1 MDAAWRS
8 AAAGNAPP
16 TGGVEEVFAQAWK
29 DSMAGKQVDFDQVW
43 SNAMNRSQ
51 DLNADAM
58 SKVWNEQAAAS
69 GPQLLDK
76 AWSETQTAGPADT
89 HYDFVEK
96 NEFRDASDA
105 FERGM
110 AFFNEGQLPEAVLAF
125 EAAVQQDNSHAE
137 AWRMLGVA
145 HQENDED
152 RKAITCLERAV
163 EQDAYHLPALL
174 GLGVSYVNELDHEK
188 ALKNLKAWVQ
198 NNPAFHGMEV
208 PSDFY
213 GDGSL
218 MDEVMQLM
226 IRASEAAPADPDV
239 QEVLGVLYNVSRDY
253 NTAAKA
259 FRAALD
265 QKPDDYGLWN
275 KLGATL
281 ANGSRSEEAQPAY
294 YRALELKPRYAR
306 GWLNLGISHSNLGKY
321 GDAAR
326 AYLKALD
333 LNPGASHI
341 WSYLRICFTC
351 MERFD
356 LVSKVD
362 GRNVDAFRAEFKF

>member
-1 MDAAWRS
+1 MNANQTNMAHAWDEQVGVG
-8 AAAGNAPP
+8 APAGAL
-16 TGGVEEVFAQAWK
+16 E
-29 DSMAGKQVDFDQVW
+29 S
-43 SNAMNRSQ
+43 
-51 DLNADAM
+51 
-58 SKVWNEQAAAS
+58 
-69 GPQLLDK
+69 
-76 AWSETQTAGPADT
+76 AWSDTQTAGPADT
-89 HYDFVEK
+89 QYSFAEQ
-96 NEFRDASDA
+96 NEYRDASDA
-105 FERGM
+105 FEKGM
-110 AFFNEGQLPEAVLAF
+110 ALFNDGRLPGAILAF
-125 EAAVQQDNSHAE
+125 EAAVQKDNTHAE
-137 AWRMLGVA
+137 AWRML
-145 HQENDED
+145 ESPT
-152 RKAITCLERAV
+152 RKTTKIEKLSYASERAV

-174 GLGVSYVNELDHEK
+174 GLGVSYVNELDHER

-198 NNPAFHGMEV
+198 HNPAFHGMEV
-208 PSDFY
+208 ANDFY

-226 IRASEAAPADPDV
+226 LRASQAAPGDADV

-253 NTAAKA
+253 GTAAKA

-265 QKPDDYGLWN
+265 QKPDEYGLWN

-341 WSYLRICFTC
+341 WKLSAHL
-351 MERFD
+351 
-356 LVSKVD
+356 LHVH
-362 GRNVDAFRAEFKF
+362 G